1 MADEKLVKMGILG
14 AIVIGIIGAILLV
27 ILLPMSFSYL
37 DFYEVSP
44 KDSYIIKILY
54 IKFLKKIKI
63 ILVWIRSTSN
73 YGKCRYKEGLRRWST
88 LHWSGL

>member
-37 DFYEVSP
+37 DFYEVFI
-44 KDSYIIKILY
+44 YY
-54 IKFLKKIKI
+54 
-63 ILVWIRSTSN
+63 
-73 YGKCRYKEGLRRWST
+73 
-88 LHWSGL
+88 